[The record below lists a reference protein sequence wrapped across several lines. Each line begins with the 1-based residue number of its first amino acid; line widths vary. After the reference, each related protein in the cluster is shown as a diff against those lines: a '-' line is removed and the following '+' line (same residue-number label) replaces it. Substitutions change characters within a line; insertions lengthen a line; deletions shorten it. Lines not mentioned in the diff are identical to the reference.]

1 MPSSPDNVDME
12 RLKRDIPK
20 FLDNSRVI
28 TDAQKSWWTE
38 FFANAG
44 DTYGNGPEKTSTWL
58 LDDLQ
63 VIKNRAINAVK
74 DAESHTDV
82 TTFQNQELTTPPNIA
97 AQINNMVQGPL
108 GDIPEV

>member
-1 MPSSPDNVDME
+1 MVD
-12 RLKRDIPK
+12 RIFRKCGRY
-20 FLDNSRVI
+20 VWQW
-28 TDAQKSWWTE
+28 A
-38 FFANAG
+38 
-44 DTYGNGPEKTSTWL
+44 EKTSTWL

-63 VIKNRAINAVK
+63 VIKNRAINAAK